1 MKKEKLGW
9 KLWLVFGV
17 LTLLP
22 LVISAI
28 AVFWFLPDTIPAH
41 YGASG
46 QVDRW
51 GSKYESFILPGI
63 VLPFGLFMLGMV
75 KLASR
80 QEAAGK
86 KSRLAVA
93 ICGVVSLLVFNGLNI
108 FFLYTSWT
116 QVEKLWEVPDLGL
129 RALFVVL
136 AVVLIVLGAAMPY
149 AKQNL
154 LFGVRTKGTLENETV
169 WRKSQKFGGK
179 LFLGAGVVSLVS
191 VLLPEPW
198 MTGVVCTVVMA
209 AGIGSGIYAWRESK
223 REQV

>member
-1 MKKEKLGW
+1 MKQEKLGW
-9 KLWLVFGV
+9 KLWLGFGV

-22 LVISAI
+22 LAMSAI
-28 AVFWFLPDTIPAH
+28 AVLWFLPDTIPAH
-41 YGASG
+41 YGVSG

-86 KSRLAVA
+86 NGRLAVT
-93 ICGVVSLLVFNGLNI
+93 ICGVVSLLVFNVLNA
-108 FFLYTSWT
+108 FFLYTSWA
-116 QVEKLWEVPDLGL
+116 QVEKLWEVPRLNL
-129 RALFVVL
+129 RVLFVVL
-136 AVVLIVLGAAMPY
+136 AVVLIVLGAAMPHS
-149 AKQNL
+149 KQNL

-179 LFLGAGVVSLVS
+179 LFLGAGVVNLVA
-191 VLLPEPW
+191 VLLPEAW
-198 MTGVVCTVVMA
+198 MTGVACTAVMA
-209 AGIGSGIYAWRESK
+209 AGIGSVLYAWREGK
-223 REQV
+223 REQT

>member
-17 LTLLP
+17 LTVLP

-93 ICGVVSLLVFNGLNI
+93 ICGVVSLLVC
-108 FFLYTSWT
+108 S
-116 QVEKLWEVPDLGL
+116 
-129 RALFVVL
+129 
-136 AVVLIVLGAAMPY
+136 
-149 AKQNL
+149 
-154 LFGVRTKGTLENETV
+154 
-169 WRKSQKFGGK
+169 
-179 LFLGAGVVSLVS
+179 
-191 VLLPEPW
+191 
-198 MTGVVCTVVMA
+198 TG
-209 AGIGSGIYAWRESK
+209 
-223 REQV
+223 